1 MFAFSG
7 KFDNHCLVDE
17 HSALNAQSL
26 IWSNYQMLVL
36 IPDFSAILS
45 FICRKALLSWT
56 VLPAAI
62 WITPFK
68 LFALKAL
75 THVDDVTALQIF
87 YCDLAGVWTRS
98 SNVVSKTC
106 HLDHTEG
113 DTPSE
118 IWKHRV
124 VVWDDSPQYADL
136 NSALITKLLHHIKQ
150 EILLSLCNDPSNV
163 VCKDMQWRV
172 DILQFYCLKRRQC
185 THTNIFFCII
195 I

>member
-36 IPDFSAILS
+36 IPDFSVIFS

-87 YCDLAGVWTRS
+87 YCDLAGAWTRS

-113 DTPSE
+113 ETPSE

>member
-87 YCDLAGVWTRS
+87 YCDLAGAWTRS

-136 NSALITKLLHHIKQ
+136 NSELITKLLHHIKQ

-172 DILQFYCLKRRQC
+172 DILQFYCLKWRQC

>member
-7 KFDNHCLVDE
+7 KFDDHCLVDE

-36 IPDFSAILS
+36 IPDFSVILS

-87 YCDLAGVWTRS
+87 YYDLAGAWTRS

-113 DTPSE
+113 ETPSE

-136 NSALITKLLHHIKQ
+136 NSALITKLLHHINRKYY
-150 EILLSLCNDPSNV
+150 SV
-163 VCKDMQWRV
+163 FAM
-172 DILQFYCLKRRQC
+172 ILQMWYAKICNGGWIFYSF
-185 THTNIFFCII
+185 IA
-195 I
+195 

>member
-36 IPDFSAILS
+36 IPDFSVILS
-45 FICRKALLSWT
+45 FICRKALLSWP

-113 DTPSE
+113 ETPSE
-118 IWKHRV
+118 IWKTQ
-124 VVWDDSPQYADL
+124 S
-136 NSALITKLLHHIKQ
+136 S
-150 EILLSLCNDPSNV
+150 SLRWQSTV
-163 VCKDMQWRV
+163 
-172 DILQFYCLKRRQC
+172 RRSELGID
-185 THTNIFFCII
+185 HKVIASH
-195 I
+195 

>member
-36 IPDFSAILS
+36 IPDFSVILS

>member
-45 FICRKALLSWT
+45 IICRKALLSWT

-87 YCDLAGVWTRS
+87 YYDLAGAWTRS

-113 DTPSE
+113 ETPSE
-118 IWKHRV
+118 IWKTQ
-124 VVWDDSPQYADL
+124 S
-136 NSALITKLLHHIKQ
+136 S
-150 EILLSLCNDPSNV
+150 SLRWQSTV
-163 VCKDMQWRV
+163 
-172 DILQFYCLKRRQC
+172 RRSELGID
-185 THTNIFFCII
+185 HKVIASH
-195 I
+195 